1 MKKKEH
7 PLYACYWNMI
17 RRCNEEQ
24 HYNYKNYGGRG
35 IKVCERWMSDFW
47 NFVED
52 MGEKPSKAH
61 SLDRIDNDGDYSPDN
76 CKWSTRKEQ
85 NNNRRNLI
93 NITYNGKTQ
102 SLSEWS
108 RETGIKI
115 VTLRARLRRNPN
127 ISLDDLFSTN
137 NNTKFKSG
145 NYKLT
150 YSKKR
155 DRRIKK

>member
-1 MKKKEH
+1 
-7 PLYACYWNMI
+7 MI

-52 MGEKPSKAH
+52 MGEKPSQAY
-61 SLDRIDNDGDYSPDN
+61 SLDRIDNDGNYSPDN
-76 CKWSTRKEQ
+76 CKWSTSKEQ
-85 NNNRRNLI
+85 NNNRRGRV

-108 RETGIKI
+108 RETGIKFI
-115 VTLRARLRRNPN
+115 TLSKRLVRNPD
-127 ISLDDLFSTN
+127 ISTEELFKPVDQRGCN
-137 NNTKFKSG
+137 PNF
-145 NYKLT
+145 KLT
-150 YSKKR
+150 YSKER

>member
-1 MKKKEH
+1 
-7 PLYACYWNMI
+7 MI

-52 MGEKPSKAH
+52 MGEKPSQAY
-61 SLDRIDNDGDYSPDN
+61 SLDRIDNDGNYSPDN
-76 CKWSTRKEQ
+76 CKWSTSKEQ
-85 NNNRRNLI
+85 NNNRRGRV

-108 RETGIKI
+108 RETGIKR
-115 VTLRARLRRNPN
+115 VTLQKRLERNPD
-127 ISLDDLFSTN
+127 ISLDNLFSTDMTN

-145 NYKLT
+145 NFKLT
-150 YSKKR
+150 YFPER